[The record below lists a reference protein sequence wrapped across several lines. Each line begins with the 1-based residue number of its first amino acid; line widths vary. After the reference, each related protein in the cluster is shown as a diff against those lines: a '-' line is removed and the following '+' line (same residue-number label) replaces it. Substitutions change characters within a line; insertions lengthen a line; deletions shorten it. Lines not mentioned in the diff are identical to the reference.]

1 MCAWCPQR
9 RFLLAFNKVPLMN
22 FEQAAHSWVAPPQRN
37 DRDEKIYL
45 FIYFRK
51 NLKVQHE
58 FDMNVRDVVH
68 A

>member
-1 MCAWCPQR
+1 
-9 RFLLAFNKVPLMN
+9 MN

-37 DRDEKIYL
+37 DRDEK
-45 FIYFRK
+45 FFFFFFRK